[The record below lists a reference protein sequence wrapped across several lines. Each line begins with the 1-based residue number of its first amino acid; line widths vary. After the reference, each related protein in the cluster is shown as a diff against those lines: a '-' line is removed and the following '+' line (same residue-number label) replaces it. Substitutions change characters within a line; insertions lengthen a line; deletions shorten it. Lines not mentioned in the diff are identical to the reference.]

1 MHACAQGARRFEGA
15 GAQRPMRMRPT
26 RQSQMGVLDYT
37 VMLFALALSTT
48 LSVAVL
54 PVQLLQ
60 LQTWFK
66 CSAT

>member
-1 MHACAQGARRFEGA
+1 
-15 GAQRPMRMRPT
+15 MRMRPT